1 MNDTFDYDRA
11 AARIGYHMVWI
22 AAAGAVAGWA
32 AGGWRW
38 AGGFLLGAAISAF
51 NYRWLRKLV
60 EGLGGRQRRPG
71 ALRHMLRFV
80 LLAAAAYAI
89 LRFSPI
95 NVLAVLV
102 GLFVLIAAV
111 FVETAYEIYYAGNRN
126 SHHQDL

>member
-1 MNDTFDYDRA
+1 MNEVFDYDRA
-11 AARIGYHMVWI
+11 AARIGHHMVWI
-22 AAAGAVAGWA
+22 AAVGAVAGWA
-32 AGGWRW
+32 ASGWRW

-51 NYRWLRKLV
+51 NYHWLKKLV
-60 EGLGGRQRRPG
+60 AGLGSRPRKSG
-71 ALRHMLRFV
+71 ALGHMLRFV

-111 FVETAYEIYYAGNRN
+111 FVETAHEIYARK
-126 SHHQDL
+126 